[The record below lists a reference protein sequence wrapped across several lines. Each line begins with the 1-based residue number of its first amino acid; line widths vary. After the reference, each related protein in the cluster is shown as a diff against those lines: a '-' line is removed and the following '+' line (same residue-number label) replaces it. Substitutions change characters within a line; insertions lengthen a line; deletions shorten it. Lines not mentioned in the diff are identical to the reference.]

1 MTFGPGLPRLQHG
14 AVINNEIILSVTS
27 KTLRERERERE
38 SDCVHNECNTW
49 TNINMKIVAQ
59 PA

>member
-27 KTLRERERERE
+27 KTLRER
-38 SDCVHNECNTW
+38 VTVYIMNAILGQTL
-49 TNINMKIVAQ
+49 T
-59 PA
+59 